1 MHHLCTHN
9 HISFLHKINASRCP
23 MEVFNLF
30 IILSSLRSF
39 YVKGLKSEKQRKWFQ
54 STLSYLCK
62 TEVILQVS
70 NFVVIINIRITKAS
84 ARMVEEKLEINFFSS
99 LEFLPVSTFPTWIVP
114 KALAEC
120 TTIFALWLGLDG
132 IYKII
137 EVSKFLQNEIHRWY
151 VT

>member
-1 MHHLCTHN
+1 MCTHN

-23 MEVFNLF
+23 VEVFNLF
-30 IILSSLRSF
+30 IMLSS
-39 YVKGLKSEKQRKWFQ
+39 LKSEKQRKWLQ

-62 TEVILQVS
+62 RGVVLQVS

-84 ARMVEEKLEINFFSS
+84 ARLVEEKLEISFFSP
-99 LEFLPVSTFPTWIVP
+99 LEFLPVSTVPTWIVP

-120 TTIFALWLGLDG
+120 ATIFALWLGLDG